1 MTTKWFAVLIAL
13 NLVSG
18 ISIRA
23 QAEDAIIEVRTEIT
37 AAGEKKRP
45 EKPER
50 PERPKKEELSDEVRE
65 MASEFRTKIAE
76 FHAEQKELAKRMK
89 GASAEERA
97 ELREQL
103 KLNREAFLAVK
114 EEFKD
119 TRKDVTGSLKEH
131 ATKLLSEAKD
141 ESKSGKSRR

>member
-1 MTTKWFAVLIAL
+1 MKTKWFAVLIAL

-18 ISIRA
+18 IGFRV
-23 QAEDAIIEVRTEIT
+23 QADDAVIEVRTEIT

-50 PERPKKEELSDEVRE
+50 PERPKKEALSDEVRE
-65 MASEFRTKIAE
+65 LTTELRTKFAE
-76 FHAEQKELAKRMK
+76 FHAEQKELARKFK

-97 ELREQL
+97 EIREQM
-103 KLNREAFLAVK
+103 KLNREAFNAAK

-119 TRKDVTGSLKEH
+119 TRKDVSGTLKEH
-131 ATKLLSEAKD
+131 ASKLSSELKD
-141 ESKSGKSRR
+141 ENKSGKSRK